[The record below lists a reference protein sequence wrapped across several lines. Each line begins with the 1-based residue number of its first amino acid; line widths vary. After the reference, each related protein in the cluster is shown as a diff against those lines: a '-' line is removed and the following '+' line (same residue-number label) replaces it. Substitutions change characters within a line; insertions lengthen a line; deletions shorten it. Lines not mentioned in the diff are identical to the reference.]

1 VSISFNKN
9 FSLAFVFSADLS
21 KVLLENVS
29 GKLDG
34 IMTENS
40 KDGIA
45 EPELSVKINQVSG
58 LKIEPSQLR
67 IVTSLPNMNKEW
79 KIDVYMTMVDIDKIA
94 QNENLIIMETSKI
107 EDNCHPSLKWLIPLC
122 LDISVYG
129 SAFNQILMK

>member
-9 FSLAFVFSADLS
+9 FSLAFVFSTDLS

-34 IMTENS
+34 IIVENS

-45 EPELSVKINQVSG
+45 EPELSVKINQVTG
-58 LKIEPSQLR
+58 LEINPSELR

-79 KIDVYMTMVDIDKIA
+79 KIDVYMTITNFDKITSKD
-94 QNENLIIMETSKI
+94 ITKMETSSL

-129 SAFNQILMK
+129 STFNQILMK

>member
-1 VSISFNKN
+1 MSISFNKN
-9 FSLAFVFSADLS
+9 FSLAFVFSTDLS

-34 IMTENS
+34 IIVENS

-45 EPELSVKINQVSG
+45 EPELSVKINQVTG
-58 LKIEPSQLR
+58 LEINPSELR

-79 KIDVYMTMVDIDKIA
+79 KIDVYMTITNFDKITSKD
-94 QNENLIIMETSKI
+94 ITKMETSSL

-129 SAFNQILMK
+129 STFNQILMK

>member
-1 VSISFNKN
+1 MSISFNKN
-9 FSLAFVFSADLS
+9 FSLAFVFSTDLS

-34 IMTENS
+34 IIVENS

-45 EPELSVKINQVSG
+45 EPELSVKINQVTG
-58 LKIEPSQLR
+58 LEINPSELR
-67 IVTSLPNMNKEW
+67 IVTSLPDMNKEW
-79 KIDVYMTMVDIDKIA
+79 KIDVYMTITNFDKITSKD
-94 QNENLIIMETSKI
+94 ITKMETSSL

-129 SAFNQILMK
+129 STFNQILMK